1 MSYKILIADDESEIR
16 DLLKLYLENE
26 GYKVVEAPDGRK
38 ALLCFEAKNRIF
50 VFWI

>member
-38 ALLCFEAKNRIF
+38 ALSLPSEHSLPS
-50 VFWI
+50 